1 MKKIILLTAAVLFV
15 CNNIKA
21 DDGFAKSVIIG
32 FGPVGYH
39 HVNITHSDD
48 KFKYDYK
55 SYWSANFGYEKQF
68 GGTTVLTQL
77 FYSQGKFDKYVLKG
91 TTDYFDPT
99 QKDDVFSAGLTI
111 LAGTTINK
119 YSRLQF
125 PIYIGPGVE
134 YMKGGPFHNIVGHLA
149 VQVRMKFYFTD
160 NIGFYIGGSGRVGY
174 GYKGGS
180 KEKDRYSIV
189 PITAYADAGLVFSF

>member
-1 MKKIILLTAAVLFV
+1 MKKQILSMIALLTFSTAAM
-15 CNNIKA
+15 A
-21 DDGFAKSVIIG
+21 DDGFAKSVIAG
-32 FGPVGYH
+32 FAPVGYH
-39 HVNITHSDD
+39 HVSISHKDD
-48 KFKYDYK
+48 KFSYDYK
-55 SYWSANFGYEKQF
+55 SYWSANIGYEKQF

-77 FYSQGKFDKYVLKG
+77 FYSQGKFDKYELKG
-91 TTDYFDPT
+91 TTDFFDPA
-99 QKDDVFSAGLTI
+99 QKEDVFSAGLTI

-134 YMKGGPFHNIVGHLA
+134 YMKGGPLHNIIGHLA

-160 NIGFYIGGSGRVGY
+160 NIGFYVGGSARIGY

-180 KEKDRYSIV
+180 KENERYSIV
-189 PITAYADAGLVFSF
+189 PTTAYADAGLVFSF